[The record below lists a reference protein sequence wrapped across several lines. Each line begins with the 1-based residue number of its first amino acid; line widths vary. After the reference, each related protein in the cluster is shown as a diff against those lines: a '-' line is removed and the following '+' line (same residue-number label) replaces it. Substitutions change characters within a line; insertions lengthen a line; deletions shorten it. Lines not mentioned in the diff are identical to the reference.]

1 MFIFKLIFLEDFFSQ
16 MEIIQNREHL
26 MDQLATGEISRNRK
40 IRKLPVL
47 ASRNQVSTAQTI
59 WAR

>member
-1 MFIFKLIFLEDFFSQ
+1 MFILKLIFSDDFFSQ

-40 IRKLPVL
+40 IRKLPLL

>member
-1 MFIFKLIFLEDFFSQ
+1 MFILKLIFLEDFFSQ

-40 IRKLPVL
+40 IRKLPLL

>member
-1 MFIFKLIFLEDFFSQ
+1 

-26 MDQLATGEISRNRK
+26 MNQLATGEISRNRK

-47 ASRNQVSTAQTI
+47 ASRNQVSTAHTI

>member
-1 MFIFKLIFLEDFFSQ
+1 MFILKLIFLEDFFSQ

-47 ASRNQVSTAQTI
+47 VSRNQVSTAQTI